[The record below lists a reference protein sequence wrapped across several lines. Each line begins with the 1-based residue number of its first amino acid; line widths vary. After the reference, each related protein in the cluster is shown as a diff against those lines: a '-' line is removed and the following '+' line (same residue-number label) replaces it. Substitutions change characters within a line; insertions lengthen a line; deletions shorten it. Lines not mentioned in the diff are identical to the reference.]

1 MDSNAPAFASLP
13 VRPSLRMQLV
23 AARDRLGFVM
33 LAPAVAPACPTWL
46 QAGAAVALLS
56 VAAIVPAFAQDTIG
70 ITPVSTAVIAAFKL
84 LGLIGIGWG
93 FIRLMGGRHTI
104 EGLLSMAIGGLGLAK
119 ADAVAA
125 LFGLA

>member
-1 MDSNAPAFASLP
+1 MPHL
-13 VRPSLRMQLV
+13 
-23 AARDRLGFVM
+23 AAGGRCRG
-33 LAPAVAPACPTWL
+33 T
-46 QAGAAVALLS
+46 LS

-104 EGLLSMAIGGLGLAK
+104 EGLVSMAIGGLGLAK

>member
-1 MDSNAPAFASLP
+1 MDSNALASATLS
-13 VRPSLRMQLV
+13 VRPSLRTQLM
-23 AARDRLGFVM
+23 AARDRLGFVL

-56 VAAIVPAFAQDTIG
+56 FAALTPAFAQDIIG
-70 ITPVSTAVIAAFKL
+70 IQPISTAVIAAFKI

-104 EGLLSMAIGGLGLAK
+104 EGLVSMAIGGLGLAK

-125 LFGLA
+125 LMGLA